1 MTPYL
6 SWEFDYG
13 RLYYLC
19 LSSSTQMHHVIS
31 TKSVFRLFGQSM
43 SGPMH
48 CSYYK
53 TTYINDYHACRQKK
67 CQLTLMKKA

>member
-6 SWEFDYG
+6 NWKFDYG

-19 LSSSTQMHHVIS
+19 LASSTQMHHVIS

-43 SGPMH
+43 SGPVH

-53 TTYINDYHACRQKK
+53 TTYIIMALKK
-67 CQLTLMKKA
+67 CQLTFMKKA